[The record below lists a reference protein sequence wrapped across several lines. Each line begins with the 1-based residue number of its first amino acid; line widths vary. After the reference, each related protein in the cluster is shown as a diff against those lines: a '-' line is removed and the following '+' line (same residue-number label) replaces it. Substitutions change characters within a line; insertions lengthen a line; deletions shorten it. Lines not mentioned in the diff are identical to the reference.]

1 MSSIDNIFFKRELAD
16 NSFLMKRRKKM
27 KKRVV
32 TGLACLVLATLVGV
46 ALAQQNEPYY
56 PVGSISFETTSIAAG
71 LGASWGNGWMI
82 FQGQQYPISVQGL
95 SVGAVG
101 ISKVNAVGNVY
112 NLNNP
117 SDLAGTYVGVS
128 GGIAIAGGVKGTTVQ
143 NGNGVVIDLT
153 ATQAGVSFN
162 LGAEG
167 FTISMQ

>member
-1 MSSIDNIFFKRELAD
+1 
-16 NSFLMKRRKKM
+16 M
-27 KKRVV
+27 KKK
-32 TGLACLVLATLVGV
+32 LAVMVGCLVLAGLVGM

-56 PVGSISFETTSIAAG
+56 PVGSISFESTSIAAG
-71 LGASWGNGWMI
+71 IGGSWGNGWMI
-82 FQGQQYPISVQGL
+82 FKGQQYPISVQGL

-128 GGIAIAGGVKGTTVQ
+128 GGIAIAGGVKGTTVR

-153 ATQAGVSFN
+153 ATQEGVSFN
-162 LGAEG
+162 LGGEG